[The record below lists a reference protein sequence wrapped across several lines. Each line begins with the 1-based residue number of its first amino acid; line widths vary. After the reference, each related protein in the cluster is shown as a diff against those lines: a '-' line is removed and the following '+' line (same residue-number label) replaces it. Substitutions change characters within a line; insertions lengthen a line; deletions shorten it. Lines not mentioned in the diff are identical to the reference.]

1 MKIIKNKINLIK
13 LTRVLIFTT
22 LSSFVV
28 VVVVLFLLFVFTNS
42 YLKSEKFKVATQEKL
57 GGRLKAKGNFDK
69 FNWSGS
75 SVTTNRFSATGSNKS
90 FFSKL
95 RANGLRADFNIGAIK
110 RRAWEL
116 ATVDVNQLNV
126 LIDRDIEGF
135 NFEDQKTDNQIQR
148 SNDSWFKRVFLPN
161 RLLIN
166 SIRLAD
172 INFDYIDKPYDISGR
187 GISLNATKGEN
198 DQIYKIQAFNG
209 SIWAPEIPKFQL
221 KKGTFRL
228 LPNQLMI
235 DGIDLLFYKNSRARI
250 YGKVIR
256 ANDGFNLN
264 IDSRVSDVPVEKILN
279 NDWIKK
285 LKGDVEVDIN
295 LTGSLDDY
303 FLSGKAALLNGH
315 LEAVPILESVDDIL
329 GTSKFRKLALNELT
343 VDFKFDQLDN
353 VEITQFYTHS
363 FGAICATG
371 RLFIRYKKIIRGVY
385 MIGITPE
392 TLKWLS
398 LPKKEILENVFSSER
413 DVAMREVFNDVLNEN
428 ESIRTPPPGFRW
440 SICRID
446 PDSLD
451 PFTSDIR
458 KQFVKYG
465 GLALWAELVGVG
477 NAGLKAIDLLAESAL
492 NKNLDLNSLI
502 EFEEGMF
509 NDDSLRALADKLG
522 VSEQMDKIIEGI
534 SINSSKIPGGLFEQS
549 KSLLDELFFSN

>member
-57 GGRLKAKGNFDK
+57 GGRLKAKGNFDN

-75 SVTTNRFSATGSNKS
+75 SVTTNRFSANGSNKS

-279 NDWIKK
+279 DDWIKK
-285 LKGDVEVDIN
+285 LKGDVEVDIS

-303 FLSGKAALLNGH
+303 FLSGKAALLNGR

-371 RLFIRYKKIIRGVY
+371 RLFIRDKKIIRGVY

-398 LPKKEILENVFSSER
+398 LAKKEILENVFSSER
-413 DVAMREVFNDVLNEN
+413 DVAMREVFHDVLNEN

-477 NAGLKAIDLLAESAL
+477 DAGLKAIDLLAESAL
-492 NKNLDLNSLI
+492 NNNLDLNSLI

-522 VSEQMDKIIEGI
+522 VSEKMDKIIEGI

>member
-1 MKIIKNKINLIK
+1 MKIIKNKIKLIK
-13 LTRVLIFTT
+13 LTRVLIFTA

-28 VVVVLFLLFVFTNS
+28 VVVVLFLLFIFTNS
-42 YLKSEKFKVATQEKL
+42 FLKGERFKVTTEEKL
-57 GGRLKAKGNFDK
+57 GRRLKAKGNFDK

-116 ATVDVNQLNV
+116 STVDVNQLNI
-126 LIDRDIEGF
+126 LIDRGNEGF
-135 NFEDQKTDNQIQR
+135 NFEDQKTDNHIQK
-148 SNDSWFKRVFLPN
+148 SNSSWLKRFFLPN
-161 RLLIN
+161 RVLIN

-172 INFDYIDKPYDISGR
+172 INFDYIDKPHDISGR

-198 DQIYKIQAFNG
+198 DEIYKIQTFNG
-209 SIWAPEIPKFQL
+209 SIWASDIPKFQL

-228 LPNQLMI
+228 LPNQLII
-235 DGIDLLFYKNSRARI
+235 DGIDLLFYKTSRARV
-250 YGKVIR
+250 YGKIIKGD
-256 ANDGFNLN
+256 DGFNLN
-264 IDSRVSDVPVEKILN
+264 IDSKVNAVPAEKFLN
-279 NDWIKK
+279 DDWIKK
-285 LKGDVEVDIN
+285 LKGEVEVDVN
-295 LTGSLDDY
+295 LTGTLDDY
-303 FLSGKAALLNGH
+303 ILSGKAALLNGR

-329 GTSKFRKLALNELT
+329 GTSKFRKLVLNELT
-343 VDFKFDQLDN
+343 VDFKSDQLDN
-353 VEITQFYTHS
+353 VKITQFYTHS
-363 FGAICATG
+363 FGTICATG
-371 RLFIRYKKIIRGVY
+371 SLFIRDKKIIRGVY
-385 MIGITPE
+385 MLGVTPE

-398 LPKKEILENVFSSER
+398 IPKKEVLENVFSMDR
-413 DVAMREVFNDVLNEN
+413 DSAMRETFSDVLKEN

-477 NAGLKAIDLLAESAL
+477 DVGLKAIDLLAESAL

-534 SINSSKIPGGLFEQS
+534 SINSSKIPGELFEQS
-549 KSLLDELFFSN
+549 KGLLDELFFSN

>member
-303 FLSGKAALLNGH
+303 FLSGKAALLNGR

-371 RLFIRYKKIIRGVY
+371 RLFIRDKKIIRGVY

-522 VSEQMDKIIEGI
+522 VLEQMDKIIEGI
-534 SINSSKIPGGLFEQS
+534 SINSSKIPGELFEQS
-549 KSLLDELFFSN
+549 KGLLDELFFSN

>member
-1 MKIIKNKINLIK
+1 M
-13 LTRVLIFTT
+13 TRVLIFTT

-57 GGRLKAKGNFDK
+57 GGRLKAKGNFDN

-279 NDWIKK
+279 DDWIKK
-285 LKGDVEVDIN
+285 LKGEVEVDIR
-295 LTGSLDDY
+295 LTGTLDDY

-315 LEAVPILESVDDIL
+315 LEAVPILEGVDDIL

-371 RLFIRYKKIIRGVY
+371 RLFIRDKKIIRGVY

-458 KQFVKYG
+458 RQFVKYG

-477 NAGLKAIDLLAESAL
+477 DAGLKAIDLLAESAL

-509 NDDSLRALADKLG
+509 NDDSLRTLADKLG
-522 VSEQMDKIIEGI
+522 VSEKMDKIIEGI
-534 SINSSKIPGGLFEQS
+534 SINSSKIPSKLFEES